1 MKLRS
6 LKLTRML
13 VLLGALTAATVPEA
27 FAASAMKA
35 HIPFAFVVANR
46 VMPAGDY
53 TVGSSSN
60 GSAVL
65 YVRGE
70 GAGVAVISS
79 PSMLPAADAVSTG
92 LVFQTRGSQRYLVGV
107 KWSDEPS
114 RSIPKPN
121 FKETTLTAT
130 RY

>member
-6 LKLTRML
+6 SKLTRMFI
-13 VLLGALTAATVPEA
+13 LLGAIVATTVPEA

-35 HIPFAFVVANR
+35 HVPFAFVVGSR

-53 TVGSSSN
+53 TVGTSTS

-65 YVRGE
+65 YVRGD
-70 GAGVAVISS
+70 GAGIAVISS
-79 PSMLPAADAVSTG
+79 PSVLPAADAVSAG
-92 LVFQTRGSQRYLVGV
+92 LVFETRGSQRYLVGV

-114 RSIPKPN
+114 RSIPAPS
-121 FKETTLTAT
+121 FKEAALTAT
-130 RY
+130 R

>member
-6 LKLTRML
+6 LKLTRMF
-13 VLLGALTAATVPEA
+13 VLLSALAAATVPEA

-46 VMPAGDY
+46 IMPAGDY
-53 TVGSSSN
+53 TVGNNAN

-65 YVRGE
+65 YIRGE
-70 GAGVAVISS
+70 GAGVAVLSS
-79 PSMLPAADAVSTG
+79 PSMLPSAAAVSTG
-92 LVFQTRGSQRYLVGV
+92 LVFQTRGGQRYLVGV

-114 RSIPKPN
+114 RSIPKTS

-130 RY
+130 R

>member
-6 LKLTRML
+6 SKLTRMFI
-13 VLLGALTAATVPEA
+13 LLGAIVATTVPEA

-35 HIPFAFVVANR
+35 HVPFAFVVGNR

-53 TVGSSSN
+53 TVGNSAS

-65 YVRGE
+65 YVRGG
-70 GAGVAVISS
+70 GAGIAVISS
-79 PSMLPAADAVSTG
+79 PSMLPAADAVSTA

-114 RSIPKPN
+114 RSIPAPS
-121 FKETTLTAT
+121 FKEATLTAT
-130 RY
+130 R

>member
-46 VMPAGDY
+46 VSG
-53 TVGSSSN
+53 GQH
-60 GSAVL
+60 G
-65 YVRGE
+65 R
-70 GAGVAVISS
+70 
-79 PSMLPAADAVSTG
+79 
-92 LVFQTRGSQRYLVGV
+92 
-107 KWSDEPS
+107 
-114 RSIPKPN
+114 
-121 FKETTLTAT
+121 
-130 RY
+130 

>member
-6 LKLTRML
+6 LKLTRIL
-13 VLLGALTAATVPEA
+13 ILLSAMIATTVPDA
-27 FAASAMKA
+27 FAAGAMKA
-35 HIPFAFVVANR
+35 HIPFAFVVGNR

-53 TVGSSSN
+53 TVGNSTN

-70 GAGVAVISS
+70 GAGLAVISS

-92 LVFQTRGSQRYLVGV
+92 LVFRTRGGQRYLVGV

-114 RSIPKPN
+114 RSIPAPS

-130 RY
+130 R